1 VSPAF
6 SRFGTTFTPPETRS
20 TVSLSKRNEGGAKPR
35 QREGATDPVVPMK
48 YPDFFDDAP
57 KLVLYD
63 PLSAFLGATADGLFE
78 YGYLD
83 AVKLAGH
90 SCPTVA
96 GAYLM
101 TVRALGELYG
111 GGIPVRGEIDVELSQ
126 SASDGVAGVTAAVA
140 TLLTGAAGEGG
151 FKGLA
156 GRFERRNRLAFGRE
170 FDGEL
175 RFTRRDTGRAV
186 IATLNAA
193 AVPLSGNARPL
204 FQRVLSGAASPAEAA
219 EFRRCWQE
227 RVRQLLIDHA
237 DDPAAIVLRPAA

>member
-1 VSPAF
+1 MM
-6 SRFGTTFTPPETRS
+6 EY
-20 TVSLSKRNEGGAKPR
+20 PR
-35 QREGATDPVVPMK
+35 
-48 YPDFFDDAP
+48 FFDEAP
-57 KLVLYD
+57 RLTMHD
-63 PLSAFLGATADGLFE
+63 PLSAFLGATEDGLVE

-101 TVRALGELYG
+101 TVRALGQLYG
-111 GGIPVRGEIDVELSQ
+111 NENPVRGEIDVELSQ
-126 SASDGVAGVTAAVA
+126 SASEGVAGVTAAVA

-156 GRFERRNRLAFGRE
+156 GRFERRNRLAFDRA

-175 RFTRRDTGRAV
+175 RFTRRDTKSGV
-186 IATLNAA
+186 VATLNAA

-204 FQRVLSGAASPAEAA
+204 FRRVLSGEACPSEAA

-237 DDPAAIVLRPAA
+237 DDPAVIGLRPAM